1 MSDVR
6 VGRSAHQPILNA
18 HPGLCPGDMQIKR
31 SYLLGEEPKLIGGS
45 RQGTTEGPVSA
56 LCSFRSQWLGF
67 LTHHRSFFNVI
78 NPSG

>member
-45 RQGTTEGPVSA
+45 QQGTTEGQCL
-56 LCSFRSQWLGF
+56 LCVHFG
-67 LTHHRSFFNVI
+67 
-78 NPSG
+78 PSG